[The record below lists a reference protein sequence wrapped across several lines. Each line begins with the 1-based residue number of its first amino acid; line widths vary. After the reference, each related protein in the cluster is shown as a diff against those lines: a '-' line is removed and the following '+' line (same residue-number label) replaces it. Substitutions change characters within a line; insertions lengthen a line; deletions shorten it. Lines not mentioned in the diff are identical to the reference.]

1 MAIDDTLCA
10 IEQVII
16 YQRCHELLIHSNALL
31 KRLPTSYGFLGD
43 QIRRASASVLQN
55 FAEGY
60 GKSTQKDARRFFS
73 ISRGSCNE
81 VAAIFDIAHTA
92 EIIDTKTHQAAKE
105 CADHLARM
113 LSKFNI
119 Y

>member
-1 MAIDDTLCA
+1 MKYENTR
-10 IEQVII
+10 I
-16 YQRCHELLIHSNALL
+16 YTRCHELLVHSNALL
-31 KRLPTSYGFLGD
+31 KRLPTGYGFLGD

-60 GKSTQKDARRFFS
+60 GKSTRKDARRFFA

-92 EIIDTKTHQAAKE
+92 EIIDIQTLDEVKE